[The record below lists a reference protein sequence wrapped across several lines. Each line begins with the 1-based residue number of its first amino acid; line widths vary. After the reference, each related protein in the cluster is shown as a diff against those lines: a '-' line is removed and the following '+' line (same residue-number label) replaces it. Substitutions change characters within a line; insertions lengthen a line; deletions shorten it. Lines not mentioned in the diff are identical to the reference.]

1 MVSEPTAA
9 AQHPR
14 KELHYEQCYH
24 YRRARRPCP
33 LDKGLRLRARHGGEI
48 PFLGIADIKGR
59 DITHTAKTLTEEG
72 LRNSA
77 AWIVLAG
84 AVSLTMH
91 ASVGKAGIIR
101 QDSAASPGFTDAP
114 VVLN

>member
-1 MVSEPTAA
+1 M
-9 AQHPR
+9 
-14 KELHYEQCYH
+14 K
-24 YRRARRPCP
+24 
-33 LDKGLRLRARHGGEI
+33 RLRRLIKITTRGREI
-48 PFLGIADIKGR
+48 PFLGIVDIEGR
-59 DITHTAKTLTEEG
+59 DIAHTAKTLTEEG

-101 QDSAASPGFTDAP
+101 QDSAVSQALQMRP
-114 VVLN
+114 